1 LQRRTAVD
9 EMIQR
14 LRDAERD
21 RDRWKAKAEELAV
34 WEPRLLSF
42 DGAEVRIAV
51 AKHVSSLIADSMLAI
66 LDSVDA
72 PNYVEMTFNRR
83 NGEAMQEYRATFHR
97 PGCKTPHQ
105 VKDEALAALSAAEA
119 RVKELEGERDRLEL
133 CRDAAI
139 DVSLAAFNLLADMKA
154 YEAWER
160 PCHAVSRL
168 EGALGC
174 WQSAAAAAAR
184 AEKEGDRNG

>member
-14 LRDAERD
+14 LRDAH
-21 RDRWKAKAEELAV
+21 A
-34 WEPRLLSF
+34 
-42 DGAEVRIAV
+42 
-51 AKHVSSLIADSMLAI
+51 
-66 LDSVDA
+66 
-72 PNYVEMTFNRR
+72 
-83 NGEAMQEYRATFHR
+83 RATADKATLGDLVIAAN
-97 PGCKTPHQ
+97 PII
-105 VKDEALAALSAAEA
+105 DALPQLLDRLSAAEA
-119 RVKELEGERDRLEL
+119 RVKVLEGERDRLEL